1 MQTSVET
8 TSDIGR
14 KLTIQLPE
22 EKIQSEVATRLKSLA
37 QRVTVAGFRPGKAPE
52 RIIRQRFGK
61 QVREEVIYD
70 LISSSFTEAV
80 KEHALR
86 PAGELKI
93 VAQETAEGESL
104 KFEVQ
109 FEVYPEIELAPL
121 ESLEI
126 TKPVCEITAGD
137 LENMIERLREQKKT
151 WHEVNRPAQV
161 GDRLTLTFEAFQE
174 GQPITEGKV
183 KHFQLELG
191 SGKMIPGFEDRL
203 VGSQAKEL
211 LEFEL
216 TFPENYHSEAL
227 AGKTA
232 RFKVEVEKIEEAHLP
247 ELGPELVKEY
257 GVESGD
263 IEEFRREVMANLE
276 RQLKSAL
283 TEETKARVFDALYLR
298 HSIPVPEALI
308 KQEMQRLL
316 APLAKALKQDAAL
329 LNQLPFESIKENA
342 KKRVTLNLLLAEILQ
357 ANKIQPDPER
367 VRQKVEELAANYEEP
382 EQVVNWYYAHPE
394 QLAQIE
400 NAVLEEQVVEWI
412 LCHAKITEE
421 PVSFEDL
428 MKKQQRRVQA

>member
-37 QRVTVAGFRPGKAPE
+37 QRATVAGFRPGKAPE

-86 PAGELKI
+86 PAGEPKI

-183 KHFQLELG
+183 EHFQLELG

-216 TFPENYHSEAL
+216 TFPENYHAEAL

-316 APLAKALKQDAAL
+316 APLAKALKQDTAL
-329 LNQLPFESIKENA
+329 LNQLPFEGIKENA

-412 LCHAKITEE
+412 LRHAKITEE

-428 MKKQQRRVQA
+428 MKKQQRRA

>member
-70 LISSSFTEAV
+70 LIGSSFTEAV

-86 PAGELKI
+86 PAGEPKI

-183 KHFQLELG
+183 EHFQLELG

-216 TFPENYHSEAL
+216 TFPENYHAEAL

-247 ELGPELVKEY
+247 ELSPELVKEY

-316 APLAKALKQDAAL
+316 APLAKALKQDTAL
-329 LNQLPFESIKENA
+329 LNQLPFEGIKENA

-412 LCHAKITEE
+412 LRHAKVTEE

-428 MKKQQRRVQA
+428 MKKQQRRA

>member
-52 RIIRQRFGK
+52 RIIRQRFGN

-70 LISSSFTEAV
+70 LIGSSFTEAV

-86 PAGELKI
+86 PAGEPKI

-183 KHFQLELG
+183 EHFQLELG

-216 TFPENYHSEAL
+216 TFPENYHAEAL

-329 LNQLPFESIKENA
+329 LNQLPFEGIKENA

-412 LCHAKITEE
+412 LRHAKITEE

-428 MKKQQRRVQA
+428 MKKQQRRA

>member
-1 MQTSVET
+1 
-8 TSDIGR
+8 
-14 KLTIQLPE
+14 
-22 EKIQSEVATRLKSLA
+22 
-37 QRVTVAGFRPGKAPE
+37 
-52 RIIRQRFGK
+52 
-61 QVREEVIYD
+61 
-70 LISSSFTEAV
+70 
-80 KEHALR
+80 
-86 PAGELKI
+86 
-93 VAQETAEGESL
+93 
-104 KFEVQ
+104 
-109 FEVYPEIELAPL
+109 
-121 ESLEI
+121 
-126 TKPVCEITAGD
+126 
-137 LENMIERLREQKKT
+137 
-151 WHEVNRPAQV
+151 
-161 GDRLTLTFEAFQE
+161 
-174 GQPITEGKV
+174 
-183 KHFQLELG
+183 
-191 SGKMIPGFEDRL
+191 
-203 VGSQAKEL
+203 
-211 LEFEL
+211 
-216 TFPENYHSEAL
+216 
-227 AGKTA
+227 
-232 RFKVEVEKIEEAHLP
+232 VEVEKIEEAHLP

-329 LNQLPFESIKENA
+329 LNQLPFEGIKENA

-412 LCHAKITEE
+412 LRHAKITEE

-428 MKKQQRRVQA
+428 MKKQQRRA

>member
-8 TSDIGR
+8 TSDLGR

-37 QRVTVAGFRPGKAPE
+37 QRVKVAGFRPGKVPE

-70 LISSSFTEAV
+70 LISSSFAEAV

-86 PAGELKI
+86 PAGEPKI
-93 VAQETAEGESL
+93 VAQEAAEDEGL
-104 KFEVQ
+104 KFELQ
-109 FEVYPEIELAPL
+109 FEVYPEIELAPI

-151 WHEVNRPAQV
+151 WHEVDRPAQV
-161 GDRLTLTFEAFQE
+161 GDRLTITFEAFQE
-174 GQPITEGKV
+174 DQPIAEGKV
-183 KHFQLELG
+183 EHFQVELG
-191 SGKMIPGFEDRL
+191 SGKLIPGFEDRL
-203 VGSQAKEL
+203 VGSKAKDL

-216 TFPENYHSEAL
+216 TFPENYHAEHL

-232 RFKVEVEKIEEAHLP
+232 RFKVEVEKVEEAHLP
-247 ELGPELVKEY
+247 ELSSELVKEY

-276 RQLKSAL
+276 RQLKNAL
-283 TEETKARVFDALYLR
+283 TEETKARVFDALYRR
-298 HSIPVPEALI
+298 HPIPVPEALI

-329 LNQLPFESIKENA
+329 LNQLPLEGIKENA
-342 KKRVTLNLLLAEILQ
+342 KKRVTLSLLLAKILQ
-357 ANKIQPDPER
+357 ANQIQPDPER
-367 VRQKVEELAANYEEP
+367 VRQKVEELAQNYEEP

-394 QLAQIE
+394 QLAQVE
-400 NAVLEEQVVEWI
+400 NSVLEEQVVEWI
-412 LCHAKITEE
+412 LRHAKVTEE
-421 PVSFEDL
+421 PISFEDL
-428 MKKQQRRVQA
+428 MKQQQRRA